1 MWNFASV
8 PTGETTNITPY
19 ILICVAVVVVIGLL
33 LIPLFKKKDK

>member
-1 MWNFASV
+1 MWNFAPV
-8 PTGETTNITPY
+8 PAGETTNVTPY